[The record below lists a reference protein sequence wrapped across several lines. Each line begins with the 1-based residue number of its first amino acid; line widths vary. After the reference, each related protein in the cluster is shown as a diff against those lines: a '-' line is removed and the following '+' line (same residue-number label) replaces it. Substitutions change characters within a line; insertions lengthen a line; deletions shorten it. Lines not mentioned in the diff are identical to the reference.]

1 MMKLYIIENYKDMY
15 SELSGSELTDKLVTD
30 CMADYGIQN
39 IDICRTSKG
48 KPYTEADVHFS
59 VSHSGSYFVCIIA
72 DCPVGIDVQERRK
85 AAVSKIAGRYFTESE
100 QEYISAY
107 DEDGFFRL
115 WTRKEAYSKL
125 TGDGLAELMRGTDVL
140 CREDVDFTD
149 FQIEDGVYCSY
160 CVAV

>member
-1 MMKLYIIENYKDMY
+1 MMKLYIIENYRETY
-15 SELSGSELTDKLVTD
+15 PELSGSELTDRLITD
-30 CMADYGIQN
+30 CLAEYGIRN
-39 IDICRTSKG
+39 VDICRTSKG
-48 KPYTEADVHFS
+48 KPYADADVHFS

-72 DCPVGIDVQERRK
+72 DCPVGIDVQEKRK
-85 AAVSKIAGRYFTESE
+85 TSGSKIAGRYFTESE
-100 QEYISAY
+100 QEYIEEHG
-107 DEDGFFRL
+107 EDGFFRL

-160 CVAV
+160 CVTV